1 MAPPLS
7 FNNLDQQP
15 KKQHVKKN
23 QIEDTVANKTGLS
36 LSFEHDD
43 KPHLVEDVG
52 DFCLEFSFY
61 A

>member
-1 MAPPLS
+1 ML
-7 FNNLDQQP
+7 
-15 KKQHVKKN
+15 KKN

-61 A
+61 AW